1 MYGVR
6 NRRLN
11 EWKTGLLDSEPE
23 PAACC
28 ACALMGLD
36 RVRRFNPHDL
46 YSKKAPVLAR
56 LKP

>member
-1 MYGVR
+1 MR